1 MLTRTGAAL
10 LVVASFALGT
20 SGPLQAQA
28 VAPAMPAANE
38 TPPPAPATPP
48 PLEPFVATYQVF
60 NGGRALGAA
69 TMQLS
74 ALDGG
79 RWRIDL
85 SMRGTGLFK
94 IAGLNAEQS
103 TVFDQRGETYRPLSQ
118 STVRRTVFTRRQT
131 TGTYDWTS
139 RRAVWTGDVKET
151 RRRPIELRDG
161 DLSGLLINLAVIRD
175 AQPGRS
181 LQYRY
186 VDDGRTRDHR
196 YVVAAERE
204 SVQAGELGF
213 NAMRVDRVSA
223 GSEETVLWVAEGVPT
238 PVRLLQRENGQD
250 TYDLR
255 LVEYRGVP

>member
-1 MLTRTGAAL
+1 MLSPRSAGARC
-10 LVVASFALGT
+10 VVGL
-20 SGPLQAQA
+20 A
-28 VAPAMPAANE
+28 VAFATLAVPAQEQPTAAPAAAV
-38 TPPPAPATPP
+38 PAPATNA
-48 PLEPFVATYQVF
+48 PLEPFIATYDVF

-69 TMQLS
+69 TMQLTP
-74 ALDGG
+74 LGG
-79 RWRIDL
+79 NRWRIDL
-85 SMRGTGLFK
+85 GMRGTGLFK
-94 IAGLNAEQS
+94 IAGINAEQS
-103 TVFDQRGETYRPLSQ
+103 TVFEHRGETYRPLSQ
-118 STVRRTVFTRRQT
+118 STVRRAVFTRRQT
-131 TGTYDWTS
+131 TGTYDWQS
-139 RRAVWTGDVKET
+139 RQAQWTGDVKES
-151 RRRPIELRDG
+151 RRRPVQLQDG
-161 DLSGLLINLAVIRD
+161 DMSGLLINLAVIRD

-213 NAMRVDRVSA
+213 NAMRVDRVSS

>member
-1 MLTRTGAAL
+1 MPTTTPRCWATPRCAGAA
-10 LVVASFALGT
+10 SR
-20 SGPLQAQA
+20 A
-28 VAPAMPAANE
+28 V
-38 TPPPAPATPP
+38 
-48 PLEPFVATYQVF
+48 
-60 NGGRALGAA
+60 GAA
-69 TMQLS
+69 ASS
-74 ALDGG
+74 AAAKA
-79 RWRIDL
+79 R
-85 SMRGTGLFK
+85 
-94 IAGLNAEQS
+94 NAARS
-103 TVFDQRGETYRPLSQ
+103 CCRTLRP
-118 STVRRTVFTRRQT
+118 RH
-131 TGTYDWTS
+131 
-139 RRAVWTGDVKET
+139 
-151 RRRPIELRDG
+151 
-161 DLSGLLINLAVIRD
+161 

>member
-1 MLTRTGAAL
+1 MLTLRAARAGL
-10 LVVASFALGT
+10 AVGLAIACWAL
-20 SGPLQAQA
+20 PLPAQQPP
-28 VAPAMPAANE
+28 VAPATAAPTE
-38 TPPPAPATPP
+38 ASTAR
-48 PLEPFVATYQVF
+48 LEPFVATYDVF

-69 TMQLS
+69 TMELTP
-74 ALDGG
+74 LGGG

-85 SMRGTGLFK
+85 GMRGTGLFK
-94 IAGLNAEQS
+94 VAGINAEQS
-103 TVFDQRGETYRPLSQ
+103 TVFELRGETYRPLSQ

-131 TGTYDWTS
+131 TGTYDWQS
-139 RRAVWTGDVKET
+139 RQALWTGDVKDT
-151 RRRPIELRDG
+151 RRRPVHLQEG
-161 DLSGLLINLAVIRD
+161 DMSGLLINLAVIRD